1 MTRDPESDTF
11 KELQTRFR
19 TALRETD
26 DMTYDEAREHLGKLL
41 DDIVPKLPSPD
52 DVVQVKRTIA
62 QRLFMTAACT
72 DVSAERCR
80 EILERRGTL
89 GYAHI
94 TEKSTNWLILARV
107 FASSGLNNEALEL
120 SKSMREELLREELLR
135 HEEQDAF
142 IAEAV
147 ARLDSFALKLQ
158 KGELRPFR

>member
-1 MTRDPESDTF
+1 MTRESESDTF
-11 KELQTRFR
+11 EELQARFR

-26 DMTYDEAREHLGKLL
+26 DMTYEETREHLGNLL
-41 DDIVPKLPSPD
+41 DDIAPKLPSPD

-72 DVSAERCR
+72 DVPAERCR

-89 GYAHI
+89 GYGHI

-107 FASSGLNNEALEL
+107 FASSGLNDDALEL
-120 SKSMREELLREELLR
+120 SVSMRDELLLYEQ
-135 HEEQDAF
+135 QDAF
-142 IAEAV
+142 IAESV
-147 ARLDSFALKLQ
+147 ATLDSFVLELQ